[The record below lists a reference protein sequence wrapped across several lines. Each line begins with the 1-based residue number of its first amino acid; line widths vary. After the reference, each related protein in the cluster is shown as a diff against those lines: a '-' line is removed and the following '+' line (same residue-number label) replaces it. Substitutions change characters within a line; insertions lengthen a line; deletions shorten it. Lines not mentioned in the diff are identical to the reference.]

1 MLYYKYKVCRYMIQQ
16 FRIWRFISILHWELN
31 GNYGPLAEKGLRN
44 KIRMAWKASK
54 YNLTRF
60 PKL

>member
-1 MLYYKYKVCRYMIQQ
+1 MIKQ
-16 FRIWRFISILHWELN
+16 FRVWRFISILHWELN
-31 GNYGPLAEKGLRN
+31 GNYGPLAENGLRN